1 MTFWKL
7 KRGREKEFTV
17 LFKTSKHMY
26 YVSKNT
32 VDDFLTSMILNFQN
46 MKKTS
51 CELATCFYIH
61 IKLFLLH
68 IYLHL
73 IFAVWNINFDELD
86 FFPVETKNANLKLHS
101 QINCLH
107 SPRNHQK
114 RKCYDPCLYGRAEI
128 LVIFDLHFGRNDDL
142 INSFWI

>member
-1 MTFWKL
+1 
-7 KRGREKEFTV
+7 
-17 LFKTSKHMY
+17 
-26 YVSKNT
+26 
-32 VDDFLTSMILNFQN
+32 MILNFQN

-73 IFAVWNINFDELD
+73 IFAVWNINFDKLD
-86 FFPVETKNANLKLHS
+86 FFLLEAENANLKLQGFLPYQTNKDHS

-114 RKCYDPCLYGRAEI
+114 KCYDPCLFGKGQSISKGLFVVFIWTKKRTKYFCHKGRNISFRFWFKWEE
-128 LVIFDLHFGRNDDL
+128 VDLHSKFTDL
-142 INSFWI
+142 